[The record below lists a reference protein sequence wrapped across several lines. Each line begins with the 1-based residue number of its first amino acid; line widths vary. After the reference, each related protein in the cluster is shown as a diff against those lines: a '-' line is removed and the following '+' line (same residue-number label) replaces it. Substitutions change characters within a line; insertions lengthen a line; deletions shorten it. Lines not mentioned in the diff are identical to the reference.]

1 MAHDV
6 TQWLAEIRTLQQ
18 QLAQVRQERDDA
30 YASAATWR
38 RLYETEARQRRQDTQ
53 ALRSQLQSL
62 QETLT
67 QLNGQGTDF
76 LEHAVDLSQQQI
88 SDINTIDELRSHL
101 TAVLQRCQQLRQA
114 LECER
119 HQHGQTRQAL
129 TTALGDTFDRVK
141 GWSSS

>member
-6 TQWLAEIRTLQQ
+6 TQWLVEIRTLQQ
-18 QLAQVRQERDDA
+18 HLAQVRQERDDA

-62 QETLT
+62 QATLS
-67 QLNGQGTDF
+67 QFNGQSADGLDQG
-76 LEHAVDLSQQQI
+76 EDLAQADI
-88 SDINTIDELRSHL
+88 SKMESVDELRSHL
-101 TAVLQRCQQLRQA
+101 TAALRRCQQLHQA
-114 LECER
+114 LEQER
-119 HQHGQTRQAL
+119 HQHSQTRQTL

-141 GWSSS
+141 GRSSS